1 MKLSAP
7 QNATA
12 KYKAKTHRNTR
23 GIWFL
28 KYNLLGDFNI
38 PFSEIDKPSSKWNK
52 AYQKDKT

>member
-23 GIWFL
+23 GIW
-28 KYNLLGDFNI
+28 LLGDFNI